1 MVGRILLILANLLL
15 YKCMLIVLSKMCY
28 LWLHYTSN
36 VVYKEIFR
44 NVQHELN
51 FNCILLVTL
60 YWY

>member
-1 MVGRILLILANLLL
+1 
-15 YKCMLIVLSKMCY
+15 MLIVLSKMCY